1 MEQLTLD
8 QQRIVSENH
17 NLIYSLANKK
27 SINLDEYYDVLAI
40 GLCKAAIAFDNTK
53 GKFSTLAYTV
63 MLNEYKQELRK
74 QQNERAIPQDKL
86 LSFDVPIQTDQ
97 DNQFAS
103 FADVIPD
110 NNVQVEQEAI
120 HALTY
125 KSLSSKLKPDE
136 QVIFA
141 MLLDDKNQSEIASE
155 LGVSRQRIAVFSFQ
169 GTQNKAISLE
179 EQISTA
185 QSEIKV
191 QEKRRADLIPNLV
204 DCVQAY
210 DEHEYQTLMDVVNA
224 RGSATDESV
233 QEIQTMI
240 QAVAEAYPELKS
252 SENYRELMNELATTE
267 NLIANYRSNFNT
279 WVKNYNQYV
288 RKFPNKQIL
297 GFLGYEVINYEYL
310 NYDVSS
316 DAPTNLFD

>member
-1 MEQLTLD
+1 MKHWKPILISAAV
-8 QQRIVSENH
+8 IVAV
-17 NLIYSLANKK
+17 I
-27 SINLDEYYDVLAI
+27 
-40 GLCKAAIAFDNTK
+40 
-53 GKFSTLAYTV
+53 
-63 MLNEYKQELRK
+63 
-74 QQNERAIPQDKL
+74 L
-86 LSFDVPIQTDQ
+86 LFV
-97 DNQFAS
+97 FA
-103 FADVIPD
+103 
-110 NNVQVEQEAI
+110 
-120 HALTY
+120 
-125 KSLSSKLKPDE
+125 
-136 QVIFA
+136 
-141 MLLDDKNQSEIASE
+141 
-155 LGVSRQRIAVFSFQ
+155 FQ

-179 EQISTA
+179 EQINTA

-233 QEIQTMI
+233 QEIQIMI
-240 QAVAEAYPELKS
+240 QAVAEAYPDLKS

-279 WVKNYNQYV
+279 WVKSYNQHI

-297 GFLGYEVINYEYL
+297 NILGYEIIDYGYL
-310 NYDVSS
+310 NYNVSS